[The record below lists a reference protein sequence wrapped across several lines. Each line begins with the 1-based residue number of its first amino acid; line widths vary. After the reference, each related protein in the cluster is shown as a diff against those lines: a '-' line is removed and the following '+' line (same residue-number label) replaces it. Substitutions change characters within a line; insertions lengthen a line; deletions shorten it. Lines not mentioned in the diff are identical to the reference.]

1 MATVRKSV
9 IVPHSCGT
17 MFDLVDRVEDYP
29 RFLPW
34 CRSVQVVE
42 RTEAVT
48 SAFLGVEF
56 HGLATRIATRNA
68 KVRPGRMD
76 LAFVDGPFESFA
88 GSWTFAPLGESGCRV
103 EFALDYE
110 LARGPLAGLLAPV
123 LGQIMETL
131 VDRFVERAA
140 QEAKG

>member
-1 MATVRKSV
+1 MTTVRKSV

-34 CRSVQVVE
+34 CRSVELIE

-48 SAFLGVEF
+48 AARLAIDY
-56 HGLATRIATRNA
+56 HGLATRIATRNE
-68 KVRPGRMD
+68 KVRPARMD
-76 LAFVDGPFESFA
+76 LAFVDGPFESFS
-88 GSWTFAPLGESGCRV
+88 GRWTFEPLGESGCRV
-103 EFALDYE
+103 VFALDYE
-110 LARGPLAGLLAPV
+110 LAGGRFAGLLAPV
-123 LGQIMETL
+123 LGQIMDTL

-140 QEAKG
+140 GEATE

>member
-1 MATVRKSV
+1 MPNVRKSV

-34 CRSVQVVE
+34 CRSVEVIE
-42 RTEAVT
+42 RSDAVT
-48 SAFLGVEF
+48 SARLSIDYR
-56 HGLATRIATRNA
+56 GLATRIATRNA
-68 KVRPGRMD
+68 KVRPERMD
-76 LAFVDGPFESFA
+76 LAFVEGPFEAFA
-88 GSWTFAPLGESGCRV
+88 GRWTFAPLGESGCRV

-110 LARGPLAGLLAPV
+110 LAGGPLAGMLAPII
-123 LGQIMETL
+123 GQIMETL

-140 QEAKG
+140 GKAKG

>member
-34 CRSVQVVE
+34 CRSVEVIE
-42 RTEAVT
+42 RSDEVT
-48 SAFLGVEF
+48 TARLGVDY
-56 HGLATRIATRNA
+56 HGLATRIATRNS
-68 KVRPGRMD
+68 KHRPGRMD
-76 LAFVDGPFESFA
+76 LAFVEGPFESFA
-88 GSWTFAPLGESGCRV
+88 GRWTFVPLGESGCRV

-110 LARGPLAGLLAPV
+110 LASAPLAGLLAPV

-140 QEAKG
+140 QLQG